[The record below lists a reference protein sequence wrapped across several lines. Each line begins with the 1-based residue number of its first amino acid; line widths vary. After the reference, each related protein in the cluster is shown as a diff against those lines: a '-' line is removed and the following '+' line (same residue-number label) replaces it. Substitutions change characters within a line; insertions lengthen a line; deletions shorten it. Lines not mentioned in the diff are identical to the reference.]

1 MFWNL
6 IKNRKTDILKKSADA
21 RAKNV
26 EDYQINIDN
35 FRLAISEI
43 EYNHPNDPEMT
54 QYAEQLRSL
63 LNSSLQEQKKE
74 MVMLKVIRRQLEE

>member
-43 EYNHPNDPEMT
+43 EHNHPNDPEMT
-54 QYAEQLRSL
+54 EYAEQLRSL

>member
-74 MVMLKVIRRQLEE
+74 IVMLKVIRRQLEE

>member
-74 MVMLKVIRRQLEE
+74 MVRLKVIRRQLEE

>member
-43 EYNHPNDPEMT
+43 EYNHSNDPEMA

>member
-43 EYNHPNDPEMT
+43 EYNHSNDPEMT